1 MATADP
7 LFYSSDLV
15 GNRINPNEGN
25 RETEQNLN
33 GEKKRRPHMGYR
45 SADETKEPKTNTTTT
60 MTTIDDQTTT
70 LTTTVEDSTSTD
82 QTEMSSYIFDVSEYD
97 VTDDDDS
104 TTFIP
109 STSSNNTTSIPDTS
123 VVKTSINVDAPEM
136 GIERPEV
143 GPTSEMDIDD
153 HHDYGSGMTTKYEFD
168 ENEKANVTTPE
179 YELDDEENETTS
191 EYELELEGKGNK
203 TISEYEL
210 DLGGNKTTAEYEN
223 DDEEKETTTEMKNMV
238 QGFVVGTSDH
248 LTDDSIS
255 DELFGNKNLDST
267 NSAEEMFPFQS
278 QENATETSTE
288 NVPDSEEKNDE
299 SSKNE
304 FESEPLEPS
313 SDEDSIMSDIL
324 PTEKLQIVTSL
335 NMTKSINLTLTEDE
349 VNEIEVLLG
358 EVESIESLTQNNTE
372 YFSSSGF
379 QFKENPNMFAAIAFV
394 IHFMR

>member
-45 SADETKEPKTNTTTT
+45 SADETKEPKTETTA
-60 MTTIDDQTTT
+60 IDDQTTT
-70 LTTTVEDSTSTD
+70 MTTTIEDSTSTD

-153 HHDYGSGMTTKYEFD
+153 HHDYGSGMTTEYEFD
-168 ENEKANVTTPE
+168 ERSNETTSDYEPDNE
-179 YELDDEENETTS
+179 YELGDEENEKTS
-191 EYELELEGKGNK
+191 EREL
-203 TISEYEL
+203 
-210 DLGGNKTTAEYEN
+210 

-248 LTDDSIS
+248 STDDSIS

-267 NSAEEMFPFQS
+267 NSVEEMFPFQS

-299 SSKNE
+299 SSKEE
-304 FESEPLEPS
+304 FESEPLKPS
-313 SDEDSIMSDIL
+313 RDEDSIMSDIL
-324 PTEKLQIVTSL
+324 PTEKLQIVTSI

-349 VNEIEVLLG
+349 MNEIEVLLG
-358 EVESIESLTQNNTE
+358 EVESIESLTQNKTE

-379 QFKENPNMFAAIAFV
+379 QFKENRNMFAAIAFV
-394 IHFMR
+394 IHFMK